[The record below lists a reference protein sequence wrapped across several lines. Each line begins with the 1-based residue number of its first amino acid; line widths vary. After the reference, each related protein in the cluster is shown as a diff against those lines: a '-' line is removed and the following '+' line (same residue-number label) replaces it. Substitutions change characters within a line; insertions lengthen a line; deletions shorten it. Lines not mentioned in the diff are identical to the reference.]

1 MKNGRSFGFSIE
13 SGPRTMVRDI
23 RERKGFSTDPADVEN
38 EANVSAKYVPYLDI
52 KAHCIKS

>member
-1 MKNGRSFGFSIE
+1 
-13 SGPRTMVRDI
+13 MVRDI